1 MCQDTELPCLWF
13 PIPQNVSLRKSAITW
28 RDDIAST
35 VVAQTENLH
44 GIHISLLPPFKVTL
58 AMMGVDTLRN
68 VKSKLCDSSFSL
80 DKTFFHSPSR
90 CYKKMYIAL
99 LTYFA
104 KQPFECGHVMNLQII
119 SPKIMALRRKQIWP
133 SRHCIQSLLT
143 VLACMWRLVRW
154 HHLAARLK
162 RINPLESTR
171 VHECL
176 KLHLHKCKAML
187 GLSFEKPEALGFSLS
202 LLRFLEW
209 SLIRSIKHAAVGAFL
224 ANIAPSAPAERTW
237 DHQVTTVIRWLLR
250 FVLVVF
256 LAWLGAS
263 KQNGGSMMLNRLLN
277 FATRVVYSIA

>member
-1 MCQDTELPCLWF
+1 MRQDTELPSLWF

-28 RDDIAST
+28 RDDIASI
-35 VVAQTENLH
+35 VLAQTENLH

-68 VKSKLCDSSFSL
+68 VKSELCDSSFSL
-80 DKTFFHSPSR
+80 DKTFFSFPKQMLQKHVYSFIDILCKTTIWMWPR
-90 CYKKMYIAL
+90 YELAD
-99 LTYFA
+99 YFC
-104 KQPFECGHVMNLQII
+104 KNYGTKTQTD
-119 SPKIMALRRKQIWP
+119 WP

-143 VLACMWRLVRW
+143 VLACMWRLVRCTTW
-154 HHLAARLK
+154 QHGL
-162 RINPLESTR
+162 NPLESTR

-209 SLIRSIKHAAVGAFL
+209 SLIRSIKHAAVAAFL

-263 KQNGGSMMLNRLLN
+263 KQTGGSMMLNRLLN